1 MTFSVANLAR
11 YAVMGVLN
19 VTPDSFSDGGQFL
32 AVDAALDHGR
42 DLVLAGAAMV
52 DIGGESSRPGATP
65 VALDDELARVVP
77 VVTGLANE
85 LVVLS
90 VDTTKAAVAEA
101 ALRAGASVVN
111 DISAGLRDAA
121 MLATIARHDG
131 GVVLMH
137 MQGTPAT
144 MQNAPCYDDVVR
156 EVIEFLCARVRA
168 ALAAGIREDAIMV
181 DPGIGFAKTF
191 DHNLELIGALE
202 QIATSVPAP
211 LVVGTSRKGFLGT
224 ILGGVPAN
232 ERDAATLATTVHAFL
247 NGAAVVRVHDARASV
262 NAARVLDAIA
272 VHTNQRGVL
281 T

>member
-32 AVDAALDHGR
+32 AVDAALERGR
-42 DLVLAGAAMV
+42 DLALAGAAMV
-52 DIGGESSRPGATP
+52 DIGGESSRPGATH
-65 VALDDELARVVP
+65 VTVDDELARVVP

-85 LVVLS
+85 PVVLS

-101 ALRAGASVVN
+101 ALRSGADVVN
-111 DISAGLRDAA
+111 DISAGLHDDA
-121 MLATIARHDG
+121 MLATIAQQNA

-144 MQNAPCYDDVVR
+144 MQTAPRYDDVVR

-168 ALAAGIREDAIMV
+168 ALAAGIRQDAILV
-181 DPGIGFAKTF
+181 DPGIGFGKTF

-202 QIATSVPAP
+202 QIAASVPAP
-211 LVVGTSRKGFLGT
+211 LVVGTSRKGFLGA
-224 ILGGVPAN
+224 ILGGVPAI

-247 NGAAVVRVHDARASV
+247 NGAAVVRVHDVRASV

-272 VHTNQRGVL
+272 VHSNQRGVL

>member
-65 VALDDELARVVP
+65 VAVDDELARVVP

-85 LVVLS
+85 PVVLS

-101 ALRAGASVVN
+101 ALRAGAVVVN

-121 MLATIARHDG
+121 MLATIAHHDG

-144 MQNAPCYDDVVR
+144 MQNAPRYDDVVR

-262 NAARVLDAIA
+262 YAARVLDAIA